1 MDFNR
6 RTFKIAIPIDIGV
19 EGDWRSG
26 SSVLSQERG
35 QDRQP
40 CKLIRIAHNIDI
52 AHSAIRKVEE
62 KNAVQTSVQI

>member
-26 SSVLSQERG
+26 GSVLGQERG
-35 QDRQP
+35 Q
-40 CKLIRIAHNIDI
+40 
-52 AHSAIRKVEE
+52 AIRKVEE